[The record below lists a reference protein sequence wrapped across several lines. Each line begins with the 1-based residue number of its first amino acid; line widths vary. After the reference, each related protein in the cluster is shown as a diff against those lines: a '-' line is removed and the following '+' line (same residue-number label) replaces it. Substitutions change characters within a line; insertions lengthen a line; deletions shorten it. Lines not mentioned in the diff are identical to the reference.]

1 MTERLRVDS
10 LRVRRGGQ
18 TVLDIAA
25 LHVAAG
31 ELVVIAGDAG
41 TGKTTFAAA
50 LCGSIDAAGLVAIDG
65 KPLAG
70 PPSRRRRAGLACA
83 FRDGERIAGCTVAE
97 ALHLGAA
104 TGRAGEALAR
114 FPQLGTRRHVAAHLL
129 SGGEQQLLQVA
140 CAWAARPRVLVLD
153 SPTVGLAADA
163 ASTLTELAREEM
175 QRGATVLWFEA
186 DRRAA
191 PNLPRYRLVRGS
203 LEPAG
208 ESATAP
214 A

>member
-1 MTERLRVDS
+1 
-10 LRVRRGGQ
+10 
-18 TVLDIAA
+18 
-25 LHVAAG
+25 
-31 ELVVIAGDAG
+31 VIAGDAG
-41 TGKTTFAAA
+41 SGKTTFAAA
-50 LCGSIDAAGLVAIDG
+50 LCGAVDAAGLVAIDG

-83 FRDGERIAGCTVAE
+83 FRDSERIAGCTVAE

-104 TGRAGEALAR
+104 AGRAGEALAR
-114 FPQLGTRRHVAAHLL
+114 FPQLGTRRHIAAHLL

-140 CAWAARPRVLVLD
+140 CAWAARAWVLVLD
-153 SPTVGLAADA
+153 SPTVGLAGDA
-163 ASTLTELAREEM
+163 ASTLTRLAREEVE
-175 QRGATVLWFEA
+175 RGATVLWFEA

-191 PNLPRYRLVRGS
+191 PNPPQYRLVRGS

-214 A
+214 E

>member
-1 MTERLRVDS
+1 MTERLLIDS

-18 TVLDIAA
+18 TVLEIDS
-25 LHVAAG
+25 LHVAGG
-31 ELVVIAGDAG
+31 ELVVISGDAG
-41 TGKTTFAAA
+41 SGKTTFAAA
-50 LCGSIDAAGLVAIDG
+50 LCGAIDAAGLIAVDG

-70 PPSRRRRAGLACA
+70 PPSLRRRAGLACA

-104 TGRAGEALAR
+104 AGRAGEALDR
-114 FPQLGTRRHVAAHLL
+114 FPQLGTRRHIAAHLL

-140 CAWAARPRVLVLD
+140 CAWAARPIVLVLD
-153 SPTVGLAADA
+153 SPTVGLADDA
-163 ASTLTELAREEM
+163 ASTLTALAREEVE
-175 QRGATVLWFEA
+175 RGATVLWFEA

-191 PNLPRYRLVRGS
+191 PDPPRYRLVRGS
-203 LEPAG
+203 LELVG

-214 A
+214 E